1 AVADRAASKRTLMA
15 GFAWVG
21 SLATAGMFLV
31 TGTSWQLGVA
41 LLVVANIAM
50 GASLVVYD
58 AILIEIAT
66 PDERDGVSSRGWAL
80 GYLGGG
86 LLLALNLVVVQLH
99 DAFGID
105 PALAVRISLL
115 SAAVWWG
122 AFTWIPY
129 RGIRDRP
136 PQATSF
142 ASGQGLWQ
150 RSFGQLL
157 TTLR

>member
-86 LLLALNLVVVQLH
+86 LLLALNLVVVSMH
-99 DAFGID
+99 DTFGLSTQ
-105 PALAVRISLL
+105 LAVRISLL
-115 SAAVWWG
+115 SAAAWWAG
-122 AFTWIPY
+122 FTWIHY
-129 RGIRDRP
+129 LSIRIREPVELEPSDEY
-136 PQATSF
+136 
-142 ASGQGLWQ
+142 LD
-150 RSFGQLL
+150 
-157 TTLR
+157 